1 MNSKWHLYIS
11 FSKSIIRITGCVL
24 GILLN
29 SLIILA
35 TAFGVA
41 EVLGILEEIKDNRWY
56 TYKLASINYPN

>member
-35 TAFGVA
+35 TAFGIA
-41 EVLGILEEIKDNRWY
+41 EVLGILEEIKDNR
-56 TYKLASINYPN
+56 